1 MMNVSFR
8 PARWKTRHEAPG
20 VAGGILLPPAE
31 IHFHPIAFTGNRGG
45 NLKSVHILNLGAGV
59 QSTKLALEFDAGEVL
74 DKSGAPIQL
83 DAGFFG
89 DTQDEPVAVYKH
101 LKWICG
107 SVKNYPIHIRTKGR
121 LSEHLMRGQNSTGQ
135 RFASIPAFTK
145 DGNTNNSPGMVR
157 RQCSA
162 EYKIDVI
169 NKAIRQEILG
179 LEPRK
184 TIPKGVQVTQYLGIS
199 ADETGRAVRVMRNA
213 VPESLKIKSRRWNY
227 FDLQE
232 FFSTRRWRFGFP
244 LVDRGQTRA
253 DCIEYLEP
261 RVPHETPRSACV
273 QCPYHDDAEW
283 ERIKLI
289 PEDWDLAV
297 AVDRSLRIVGN
308 VFNRNLDQQLFLHR
322 SCVPLEFVILNP
334 TPDPRKAQLS
344 MNFSYECLGVCGV

>member
-1 MMNVSFR
+1 M
-8 PARWKTRHEAPG
+8 K
-20 VAGGILLPPAE
+20 
-31 IHFHPIAFTGNRGG
+31 
-45 NLKSVHILNLGAGV
+45 KVHILNLGAGV
-59 QSTKLALEFDAGEVL
+59 QSTKLALEFDGLEIL
-74 DKSGAPIQL
+74 DKSGTAIQL
-83 DAGFFG
+83 DAAFFG
-89 DTQDEPVAVYKH
+89 DTQDEPVAVYEH
-101 LKWICG
+101 LHWICG
-107 SVKNYPIHIRTKGR
+107 AVTRYPIHIRSKGR

-145 DGNTNNSPGMVR
+145 DGDSNASPGMVR

-169 NKAIRQEILG
+169 SKAIRREILG
-179 LEPRK
+179 LK
-184 TIPKGVQVTQYLGIS
+184 AGLTVPKDVQVTQYLGIS
-199 ADETGRAVRVMRNA
+199 ADETSRAVRVMRNG
-213 VPESLKIKSRRWNY
+213 VPANLKLKSRRWNY

-232 FFSTRRWRFGFP
+232 FFADRRWRFGFP

-253 DCIEYLEP
+253 DCLEYLES

-283 ERIKLI
+283 ARIKQV
-289 PEDWDLAV
+289 PADWNLAV
-297 AVDRSLRIVGN
+297 DVDRSLRIVGN
-308 VFNRNLDQQLFLHR
+308 VVNRNLDQQLFLHR